1 MDLNKN
7 VDIID
12 EFFSYVKNFNN
23 RILEIK
29 RSLNNFVNK
38 EEFYNQ
44 LKALR
49 KELENVEKILNNYKE
64 ILNEDLLDKV
74 RYLND
79 LKIKVDVL
87 ENNQKNFV
95 DYSAI
100 VNIKSKINK
109 LELDINSL
117 SNKITKYEDV
127 INNIIKELR
136 NKVED
141 LTDKLN
147 KIENSYTNINIFNDL
162 KAKVDNLT
170 NLLSKTIDNLSR
182 DLLQYNKISEIIS
195 EIKEKD
201 LYNINI
207 KLEEIEKKYEE
218 KYHEISNKIS
228 NMNYLLQLTND
239 DIKNIKQ
246 FRAYEE
252 LYNKYINFEN
262 RLNSTYALFEELNN
276 LVADLRLKI
285 NEINKIEEIN
295 EKYNKLEESLNNI
308 KEEIRKIKLEL
319 YDSKDILESILSDY
333 ENLMN
338 KIKKI
343 ENFIDLANFEYIIN
357 EIEKIKIV
365 ENDIKNIKR
374 LLLSKNI
381 KGREEYNC

>member
-1 MDLNKN
+1 MDLNKDL
-7 VDIID
+7 DIID

-29 RSLNNFVNK
+29 RNLNNFVSR
-38 EEFYNQ
+38 EEFNNQ
-44 LKALR
+44 LKAL
-49 KELENVEKILNNYKE
+49 KEELGNVEKTLNNYRE
-64 ILNEDLLDKV
+64 ILNEDLLNKV

-79 LKIKVDVL
+79 LKLKVDVL

-95 DYSAI
+95 DYPAI
-100 VNIKSKINK
+100 VNVKSKINK

-127 INNIIKELR
+127 INGIKDLR
-136 NKVED
+136 NKIED

-147 KIENSYTNINIFNDL
+147 KIKDSYTNINDFNDL
-162 KAKVDNLT
+162 KLKVDNLT
-170 NLLSKTIDNLSR
+170 NLLSKTIDNLSK
-182 DLLQYNKISEIIS
+182 DLLQYNKISEMIS

-201 LYNINI
+201 LYNVNS

-218 KYHEISNKIS
+218 KYSEINNKIS

-262 RLNSTYALFEELNN
+262 RLNSIYALFEELNN
-276 LVADLRLKI
+276 LVVDLRSKV
-285 NEINKIEEIN
+285 NEIDKIEEIN
-295 EKYNKLEESLNNI
+295 EKYNKLEEGLNNI
-308 KEEIRKIKLEL
+308 KEETRKIKAEL
-319 YDSKDILESILSDY
+319 YDSKDILESVLSDY

-338 KIKKI
+338 RIKKI

-357 EIEKIKIV
+357 EIEKIKII
-365 ENDIKNIKR
+365 ENDIENIKR

-381 KGREEYNC
+381 KAEEEYKY

>member
-1 MDLNKN
+1 MDLNKDLN
-7 VDIID
+7 IID

-29 RSLNNFVNK
+29 RNLNNFVSR
-38 EEFYNQ
+38 EEFNNQ
-44 LKALR
+44 LKTF
-49 KELENVEKILNNYKE
+49 KEELENVEKILNNYKE

-79 LKIKVDVL
+79 LRLKVDVL

-100 VNIKSKINK
+100 VNVKSKINK

-127 INNIIKELR
+127 INSVKDLR
-136 NKVED
+136 NKLED
-141 LTDKLN
+141 LTDKLS
-147 KIENSYTNINIFNDL
+147 KIEDSYTNINDFNDL
-162 KAKVDNLT
+162 KLKVDNLT
-170 NLLSKTIDNLSR
+170 NLLSKTIDNLSK
-182 DLLQYNKISEIIS
+182 DLLQYNKISEMIS

-201 LYNINI
+201 LYNVNS

-218 KYHEISNKIS
+218 KYSEINNKIS

-246 FRAYEE
+246 FKAYEE

-262 RLNSTYALFEELNN
+262 RLNSIYALFEELNN
-276 LVADLRLKI
+276 LVVDLRSKV
-285 NEINKIEEIN
+285 NEMDKIEEIN
-295 EKYNKLEESLNNI
+295 EKYNKLEEGLNNI
-308 KEEIRKIKLEL
+308 KEEMRKIKAEL
-319 YDSKDILESILSDY
+319 YDSKDILESVLSDY

-343 ENFIDLANFEYIIN
+343 ENFIDIANFEYIIN
-357 EIEKIKIV
+357 EIEKIKII
-365 ENDIKNIKR
+365 ENDIENIKR

-381 KGREEYNC
+381 KAEEEYKY

>member
-1 MDLNKN
+1 MDLNRN
-7 VDIID
+7 TDIID

-23 RILEIK
+23 RMLEIK

-49 KELENVEKILNNYKE
+49 EELENVEKILNNYKE

-127 INNIIKELR
+127 INSIKELR
-136 NKVED
+136 NKIGD

-147 KIENSYTNINIFNDL
+147 KIENSYINIDIFNDL

-201 LYNINI
+201 LYNIKS
-207 KLEEIEKKYEE
+207 KLEEIDKKYEE
-218 KYHEISNKIS
+218 KYYEISNKIN

-246 FRAYEE
+246 FKAYEE

-262 RLNSTYALFEELNN
+262 RLNSVYVLFEELNN
-276 LVADLRLKI
+276 IVVDLRSKI
-285 NEINKIEEIN
+285 NEIDKIEEIN

-357 EIEKIKIV
+357 EIEKIKMI
-365 ENDIKNIKR
+365 ENDIENIKR

-381 KGREEYNC
+381 KGREEYNY

>member
-1 MDLNKN
+1 MDLNKDTDLIN
-7 VDIID
+7 

-23 RILEIK
+23 KISEIK
-29 RSLNNFVNK
+29 RSLNDFVDK
-38 EEFYNQ
+38 EEFNKQ
-44 LKALR
+44 LKAL
-49 KELENVEKILNNYKE
+49 KEELENVEKILNNYKE

-79 LKIKVDVL
+79 LKLKVDVL

-95 DYSAI
+95 DYSTI

-117 SNKITKYEDV
+117 NNKITKYEDS
-127 INNIIKELR
+127 ISSIKELR
-136 NKVED
+136 NKIED
-141 LTDKLN
+141 LADKLN
-147 KIENSYTNINIFNDL
+147 KIEDSYTNINDFNDL
-162 KAKVDNLT
+162 KTKVDNLA
-170 NLLSKTIDNLSR
+170 NLISKTIDNLSE
-182 DLLQYNKISEIIS
+182 DLLQYNKISEMIN

-201 LYNINI
+201 LYDINS
-207 KLEEIEKKYEE
+207 KLGEIEKKYEE
-218 KYHEISNKIS
+218 KYSEINNKIS

-246 FRAYEE
+246 FKAYEE

-262 RLNSTYALFEELNN
+262 RLNSIYALFEELNN
-276 LVADLRLKI
+276 LVVDLRSRI
-285 NEINKIEEIN
+285 NEMDKIEEIN

-308 KEEIRKIKLEL
+308 KEEIRKVKTEL
-319 YDSKDILESILSDY
+319 YDSKDILESVLSDY

-343 ENFIDLANFEYIIN
+343 ESFIDLSNFEYIIN
-357 EIEKIKIV
+357 EIEKIKIL
-365 ENDIKNIKR
+365 ENDIENIKR

-381 KGREEYNC
+381 KEEEYRY

>member
-1 MDLNKN
+1 MDLNK
-7 VDIID
+7 DSELID

-23 RILEIK
+23 KISEIK
-29 RSLNNFVNK
+29 RSLNNFVDK
-38 EEFYNQ
+38 EEFNNQ
-44 LKALR
+44 LKTL
-49 KELENVEKILNNYKE
+49 KEELENVEKILNNYKE

-79 LKIKVDVL
+79 LKLKVDVL

-117 SNKITKYEDV
+117 NNKITKYEDS
-127 INNIIKELR
+127 INSIKELKSKIEDLVDR
-136 NKVED
+136 LNKVED
-141 LTDKLN
+141 
-147 KIENSYTNINIFNDL
+147 SYININDFNDL
-162 KAKVDNLT
+162 KAKVDNLA
-170 NLLSKTIDNLSR
+170 NLISKTIDNLSK
-182 DLLQYNKISEIIS
+182 DLLQYNKISEMIN

-201 LYNINI
+201 LYNINS

-218 KYHEISNKIS
+218 KYSEINNKIN

-239 DIKNIKQ
+239 DIKNVKQ

-262 RLNSTYALFEELNN
+262 RLNSIYALFEELNN
-276 LVADLRLKI
+276 LVVDLRSRI
-285 NEINKIEEIN
+285 NEMDKIEEIN
-295 EKYNKLEESLNNI
+295 EKYSKLEESLNNI
-308 KEEIRKIKLEL
+308 KEEIRKVKAEL
-319 YDSKDILESILSDY
+319 YDSKDILESVLSDY

-357 EIEKIKIV
+357 EIEKLKIL
-365 ENDIKNIKR
+365 ENDIENIKR

-381 KGREEYNC
+381 KEEEYKY

>member
-1 MDLNKN
+1 MDLNKDVN
-7 VDIID
+7 MID

-29 RSLNNFVNK
+29 RNLNNFVSR
-38 EEFYNQ
+38 EEFNNQ
-44 LKALR
+44 LKAL
-49 KELENVEKILNNYKE
+49 KEELENVEKILNNYRE
-64 ILNEDLLDKV
+64 ILNEDLLNKV

-79 LKIKVDVL
+79 LKLKVDVL

-95 DYSAI
+95 DYPAI
-100 VNIKSKINK
+100 VNVKSKINK

-127 INNIIKELR
+127 INGIKDLR
-136 NKVED
+136 NKIED

-147 KIENSYTNINIFNDL
+147 KIKDSYTNINDFNDL
-162 KAKVDNLT
+162 KLKVDNLT
-170 NLLSKTIDNLSR
+170 NLLSKTIDNLSK
-182 DLLQYNKISEIIS
+182 DLLQYNKISEMIS

-201 LYNINI
+201 LYNVSS

-218 KYHEISNKIS
+218 KYSEINNKIS

-262 RLNSTYALFEELNN
+262 RLNSIYALFEELNN
-276 LVADLRLKI
+276 LVVDLRSKV
-285 NEINKIEEIN
+285 NEIDKIEEIN
-295 EKYNKLEESLNNI
+295 EKYNKLEEGLNNI
-308 KEEIRKIKLEL
+308 KEETRKIKAEL

-338 KIKKI
+338 RIKKI

-357 EIEKIKIV
+357 EIEKIKII
-365 ENDIKNIKR
+365 ENDIENMKR

-381 KGREEYNC
+381 KAEEEYKY

>member
-49 KELENVEKILNNYKE
+49 EELENVEKILNNYKE

-95 DYSAI
+95 DYSTI

-127 INNIIKELR
+127 INSIKELR

-141 LTDKLN
+141 LTDRLN
-147 KIENSYTNINIFNDL
+147 KIEDSYRNINIFNDL
-162 KAKVDNLT
+162 KTKVDNLT
-170 NLLSKTIDNLSR
+170 NLLSKTIDNLSK

-201 LYNINI
+201 LYNINS

-218 KYHEISNKIS
+218 KYYEISNKIS

-308 KEEIRKIKLEL
+308 REEIRKIKVEL

-357 EIEKIKIV
+357 EIEKIKII
-365 ENDIKNIKR
+365 ENDIENIKR

-381 KGREEYNC
+381 KGREEYNY

>member
-1 MDLNKN
+1 MDLNKDVN
-7 VDIID
+7 MID

-29 RSLNNFVNK
+29 RNLNNFVSR
-38 EEFYNQ
+38 EEFNNQ
-44 LKALR
+44 LKAL
-49 KELENVEKILNNYKE
+49 KEELGNVEKTLNNYRE
-64 ILNEDLLDKV
+64 ILNEDLLNKV

-79 LKIKVDVL
+79 LKLKVDVL

-95 DYSAI
+95 DYPAI
-100 VNIKSKINK
+100 VNVKSKINK

-127 INNIIKELR
+127 INGIKDLR
-136 NKVED
+136 NKIED

-147 KIENSYTNINIFNDL
+147 KIKDSYTNINDFNDL
-162 KAKVDNLT
+162 KLKVDNLT
-170 NLLSKTIDNLSR
+170 NLLSKTIDNLSK
-182 DLLQYNKISEIIS
+182 DLLQYNKISEMIS

-201 LYNINI
+201 LYNVNS

-218 KYHEISNKIS
+218 KYSEINNKIS

-262 RLNSTYALFEELNN
+262 RLNSIYALFEELNN
-276 LVADLRLKI
+276 LVVDLRSKV
-285 NEINKIEEIN
+285 NEIDKIEEIN
-295 EKYNKLEESLNNI
+295 EKYNKLEEGLNNI
-308 KEEIRKIKLEL
+308 KEETRKIKAEL
-319 YDSKDILESILSDY
+319 YDSKDILESVLSDY

-338 KIKKI
+338 RIKKI

-357 EIEKIKIV
+357 EIEKIKII
-365 ENDIKNIKR
+365 ENDIENIKR

-381 KGREEYNC
+381 KAEEEYKY